1 MLLLSTVHMKK
12 NQNSLNNLKPNRSPW
27 NNSETVAIRI
37 PKVFKE
43 QVLLYT
49 RQLDSGKL
57 TEKTDTQNDQF
68 RQNLTEIMVKVDAKE
83 KGYKT
88 NSAGQLIKDL
98 KELANS
104 SMS

>member
-1 MLLLSTVHMKK
+1 MAFISTVHMKR

-27 NNSETVAIRI
+27 NNSETVAIRV

-49 RQLDSGKL
+49 RQIDSGEPI
-57 TEKTDTQNDQF
+57 EKTDSQNGQL
-68 RQNLTEIMVKVDAKE
+68 RQSLTEIMVKVDAKE
-83 KGYKT
+83 KGYKS

-98 KELANS
+98 KELTN
-104 SMS
+104 

>member
-1 MLLLSTVHMKK
+1 MVLISTVHMKK

-27 NNSETVAIRI
+27 NHPETIAIRV

-49 RQLDSGKL
+49 RQIDSGEQ
-57 TEKTDTQNDQF
+57 TEIANSENDRLNQS
-68 RQNLTEIMVKVDAKE
+68 LTEIMVKIDNKE
-83 KGYKT
+83 KGYKS

-98 KELANS
+98 KDL
-104 SMS
+104 MK

>member
-1 MLLLSTVHMKK
+1 MKK

-27 NNSETVAIRI
+27 HHSETVAIRV
-37 PKVFKE
+37 PKIFKE

-49 RQLDSGKL
+49 KEIDSGEQIE
-57 TEKTDTQNDQF
+57 TTNSENDRLKQS
-68 RQNLTEIMVKVDAKE
+68 LIKIMVKIDNKE

-98 KELANS
+98 KQLTD
-104 SMS
+104 

>member
-1 MLLLSTVHMKK
+1 MKK

-37 PKVFKE
+37 PKLFKD

-49 RQLDSGKL
+49 RQLDSGEQ
-57 TEKTDTQNDQF
+57 TEKTDSQNGQLK
-68 RQNLTEIMVKVDAKE
+68 QSLSEIMVKVEAKE

-98 KELANS
+98 KGLTN
-104 SMS
+104 

>member
-1 MLLLSTVHMKK
+1 MLFISTVHMKK

-37 PKVFKE
+37 PKVLKE

-49 RQLDSGKL
+49 RQLDSGEL
-57 TEKTDTQNDQF
+57 TEKTDNQNDQLG
-68 RQNLTEIMVKVDAKE
+68 QNLTEIMVKVDAKE
-83 KGYKT
+83 KGYKS

-98 KELANS
+98 KGLTN
-104 SMS
+104 

>member
-1 MLLLSTVHMKK
+1 MLFISTVHMKR

-27 NNSETVAIRI
+27 NNSETVAIRV

-49 RQLDSGKL
+49 RQIDSGEPI
-57 TEKTDTQNDQF
+57 EKTDSQNGQL
-68 RQNLTEIMVKVDAKE
+68 RQSLTEIMVKVDAKE

-98 KELANS
+98 KELTN
-104 SMS
+104 